1 MNHEA
6 GDPVLPTNEDQPAN
20 NSSNF
25 VDIPEESL
33 KKMKVSELKS
43 ELLKRGQPV
52 FGLKAVLLER
62 LRSALQ
68 QRLPNLS
75 SANQVARAT
84 DDLTGFSATA
94 RWRALV
100 PNEAAVEEPQ
110 NNTSLRAPT
119 IPADNAEFVP
129 QKHNFSE
136 TFDRELFLGKG
147 KIRKRHKNGHLVLE
161 DGKLVWDEKVNIKG
175 GPKMEF
181 LEEHKLDVNSLPQ
194 EWFNGFLPIYDGKIS
209 NPHHGNTPYWTHKW
223 ANYTNKKALML
234 GTGLPGGIYPTF
246 KPFSYQEIER
256 FIALYILQGLNPSPQ
271 VEMKFNSQET
281 DPVQGNDLCYC
292 VFGCDAVQHHKQFK
306 AFFCVQDPMK
316 IAPSRKERPTYK
328 IDPFLVHVQERSM
341 RAWRMG
347 RDISGDEQ
355 TLGFQGR
362 HADKL
367 QITYKAEGDG
377 FQCDALCDSGYTW
390 TFFFCNMPAPKKW
403 IRLGFSPLHSQILG
417 MLDQLEDKNHNY
429 WFDNLY
435 LSSKFAKASFSHKKQ
450 VRISGPTWKSG

>member
-1 MNHEA
+1 MLVTGITQNITESRDAVTLLDGEVVGPTSNIPRSPMVQSHFPSQQQVERDGYDSDSSVDHNAAIHSEGPLEVDEPDIPEA

-75 SANQVARAT
+75 SADQVARAT

-110 NNTSLRAPT
+110 NNTLLRAPT

-129 QKHNFSE
+129 QKHYFSE
-136 TFDRELFLGKG
+136 MFDRELFLGKE
-147 KIRKRHKNGHLVLE
+147 KIPKQHRNGHLVLE

-194 EWFNGFLPIYDGKIS
+194 EWFNAFLPIYDGKIS

-234 GTGLPGGIYPTF
+234 GAGVPGGMYPTF

-281 DPVQGNDLCYC
+281 DPVQGNDLCY
-292 VFGCDAVQHHKQFK
+292 
-306 AFFCVQDPMK
+306 
-316 IAPSRKERPTYK
+316 
-328 IDPFLVHVQERSM
+328 
-341 RAWRMG
+341 
-347 RDISGDEQ
+347 
-355 TLGFQGR
+355 
-362 HADKL
+362 
-367 QITYKAEGDG
+367 
-377 FQCDALCDSGYTW
+377 
-390 TFFFCNMPAPKKW
+390 
-403 IRLGFSPLHSQILG
+403 
-417 MLDQLEDKNHNY
+417 
-429 WFDNLY
+429 
-435 LSSKFAKASFSHKKQ
+435 
-450 VRISGPTWKSG
+450 